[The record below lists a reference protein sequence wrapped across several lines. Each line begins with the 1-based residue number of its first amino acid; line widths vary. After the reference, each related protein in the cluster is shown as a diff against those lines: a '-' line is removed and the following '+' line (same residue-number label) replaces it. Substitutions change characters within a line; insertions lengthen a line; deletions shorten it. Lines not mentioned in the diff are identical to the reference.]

1 MMGKFQKICTGV
13 YQVGGGRFSRG
24 DDCLVFLVE
33 DQGQCALID
42 MGAGASA
49 NQIFDNIQSAGFA
62 LESIKYL
69 IATHGHIDHIGGLPE
84 MRRALPQA
92 QVVAHRLELP
102 AIEEGRPE
110 LTAAD
115 WYGVIYRPVKVD
127 LVIDAEQAL
136 PLGGLTLHCLHT
148 PGHTRGS
155 MSLFL
160 DVNSQRVLF
169 GQDIHGPF
177 DKNWGSDLKA
187 WKNSMEKLISLE
199 ADILCEGHFG
209 VYSPAARVKEY
220 IESYLRRF
228 GQ

>member
-1 MMGKFQKICTGV
+1 MGKFQQICTGV

-33 DQGQCALID
+33 DQGECALID
-42 MGAGASA
+42 MGAGASVS
-49 NQIFDNIQSAGFA
+49 QIFDNIHAAGYE

-84 MRRALPQA
+84 MRRVLSRA

-115 WYGVIYRPVKVD
+115 WYGVSYKPVKVD
-127 LVIDAEQAL
+127 LVIDPEQTL
-136 PLGGLTLHCLHT
+136 PLGSLMLHCLHT

-160 DVNSQRVLF
+160 DVDQKKVLF

-187 WKNSMEKLISLE
+187 WKNSMEILLSLK

-209 VYSPAARVKEY
+209 IYSPASRVQEY

-228 GQ
+228 T

>member
-1 MMGKFQKICTGV
+1 MGKFQKICTGV

-33 DQGQCALID
+33 DQEQCALID
-42 MGAGASA
+42 MGAGASVV
-49 NQIFDNIQSAGFA
+49 QIFDNIQTAGFTW
-62 LESIKYL
+62 ESIKYL

-115 WYGVIYRPVKVD
+115 WYGVNYRPVKVD
-127 LVIDAEQAL
+127 LVIDSEQTL
-136 PLGGLTLHCLHT
+136 PLGGLTLQCLHT

-160 DVNSQRVLF
+160 EVDGQRVLF

-209 VYSPAARVKEY
+209 VYSPASRVREY

-228 GQ
+228 VR

>member
-1 MMGKFQKICTGV
+1 MGKFQEICPGV
-13 YQVGGGRFSRG
+13 YQVGGARFSRG

-42 MGAGASA
+42 MGAGASVG
-49 NQIFDNIQSAGFA
+49 QIFDNIQSAGFKI
-62 LESIKYL
+62 ESIRYL

-84 MRRALPQA
+84 MRRALVKA

-102 AIEEGRPE
+102 AIEQDRPD

-115 WYGVIYRPVKVD
+115 WYGVSYKPVKVD
-127 LVIDAEQAL
+127 LVIDNEQPL
-136 PLGGLTLHCLHT
+136 PLGELKIHCLHT

-160 DVNSQRVLF
+160 DVDGKRVLF

-177 DKNWGSDLKA
+177 DKKWGSDIKA
-187 WKNSMEKLISLE
+187 WKNSMEKLISLD

-209 VYSPAARVKEY
+209 VFSPAARVREY
-220 IESYLRRF
+220 IESYIKRF
-228 GQ
+228 VR

>member
-1 MMGKFQKICTGV
+1 MGKFQKICTGV
-13 YQVGGGRFSRG
+13 YQVGGGRYTRG

-33 DQGQCALID
+33 DQGESALID
-42 MGAGASA
+42 MGAGASVA
-49 NQIFDNIQSAGFA
+49 QIFDNIQAAGFGPD
-62 LESIKYL
+62 SIRYL

-84 MRRALPQA
+84 MRRKLPGA

-102 AIEEGRPE
+102 AIEDGRPE

-115 WYGVIYRPVKVD
+115 WYGVSYKPVKVD
-127 LVIDAEQAL
+127 LVIDPEKEI
-136 PLGGLTLHCLHT
+136 PLGSLKINCLHT

-155 MSLFL
+155 MSLVV
-160 DVNSQRVLF
+160 DVNHQRVLF

-187 WKNSMEKLISLE
+187 WKESMERLITLQ

-209 VYSPAARVKEY
+209 IYSPASRVKDY

-228 GQ
+228 AR